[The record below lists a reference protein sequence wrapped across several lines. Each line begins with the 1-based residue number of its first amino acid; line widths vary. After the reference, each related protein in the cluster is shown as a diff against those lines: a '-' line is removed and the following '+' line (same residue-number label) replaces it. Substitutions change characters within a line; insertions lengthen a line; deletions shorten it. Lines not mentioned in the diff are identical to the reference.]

1 MVSDVR
7 PLTAYQHPLRSGTE
21 KIMSVKLPVAP
32 ITLTALPRWLTWL
45 TSFTYLCFALYMT
58 LNLTTPSWRYGPF
71 AWLPLFHLH
80 EWMGAPVAVGVFNLL
95 PLIIVAGWGVTLW
108 GRWHFHRR
116 PFNFGQWHL
125 TLPFLLFTSWGMF
138 SLDLAP
144 TRRTFLQG
152 MGLALA
158 WLVYLYAINEKR
170 DWSRPLL
177 IILVGQ
183 SLVALAQFFHQADMG
198 LVGLGELPLNP
209 AFSGITVLGARG
221 TRWLR
226 AYGLTTHPNQLG
238 ALLTA
243 LLLILIPAW
252 IKVGCKLNSHRITFF
267 YTLAIGLGL
276 GGLYVSFSRSAW
288 LALAGGLFVL
298 GAAAFYQRPRFSLP
312 PKTFL
317 YHLAAA
323 LLPLLCLVLFYGD
336 LALSR
341 FINLEQ
347 SLEAT
352 SIHDRVDAVGL
363 ARQVIELNWK
373 TGVGLGNYY
382 DYAKGLDAAA
392 FTVHNIPL
400 LMFAELGL
408 PGLLL
413 WFWFALTPFLA
424 IFPLSILRR
433 ITLSPHLPFT
443 LSPPHLVNLSQ
454 LAPWVAM
461 LIIGL
466 FDVTLWLT
474 THWQTAILF
483 GLFLAHLNHPL
494 SVPALIAAKT

>member
-1 MVSDVR
+1 
-7 PLTAYQHPLRSGTE
+7 
-21 KIMSVKLPVAP
+21 MSVKLPVAP
-32 ITLTALPRWLTWL
+32 ITLTALPRWLIWL
-45 TSFTYLCFALYMT
+45 SHFTYVCFALYMT

-71 AWLPLFHLH
+71 AWLPLFRLN
-80 EWMGAPVAVGVFNLL
+80 EWMGAPVVVGVFNLL

-108 GRWHFHRR
+108 GRWHFQRQ
-116 PFNFGQWHL
+116 PFNLGQWHI
-125 TLPFLLFTSWGMF
+125 TLPFLLLTGWGML
-138 SLDLAP
+138 SLDPAP

-152 MGLALA
+152 VGLILA

-177 IILVGQ
+177 IILIVQ
-183 SLVALAQFFHQADMG
+183 SLVALGQFFYQADMG
-198 LVGLGELPLNP
+198 LVGVGELPLNP

-221 TRWLR
+221 VRWLR

-252 IKVGCKLNSHRITFF
+252 IKAGHRLDSRRMTLF
-267 YTLAIGLGL
+267 YTMAIGLGMA
-276 GGLYVSFSRSAW
+276 GLYVSFSRSAW
-288 LALAGGLFVL
+288 LALGCGLLVL
-298 GAAAFYQRPRFSLP
+298 FAAALYRRPRFSLP

-363 ARQVIELNWK
+363 AWQVIELNWK

-400 LMFAELGL
+400 LMLAELGL
-408 PGLLL
+408 PGGLL
-413 WFWFALTPFLA
+413 WLWFITAPFLP
-424 IFPLSILRR
+424 IFTTSTPRR
-433 ITLSPHLPFT
+433 VSPSPHRPIA
-443 LSPPHLVNLSQ
+443 LSPPYLVTLSQ
-454 LAPWVAM
+454 LAPWIAM

-483 GLFLAHLNHPL
+483 GLLLAHLNHSL
-494 SVPALIAAKT
+494 SVLVPITAKT

>member
-1 MVSDVR
+1 
-7 PLTAYQHPLRSGTE
+7 
-21 KIMSVKLPVAP
+21 MSVKPSVAP
-32 ITLTALPRWLTWL
+32 TTLTALPRWLTWL
-45 TSFTYLCFALYMT
+45 SHFIYTCFALYVT

-71 AWLPLFHLH
+71 AWLPLFRLN
-80 EWMGAPVAVGVFNLL
+80 EWMGAPVVVGVLNLL
-95 PLIIVAGWGVTLW
+95 PVVIVAGWGFTLW
-108 GRWHFHRR
+108 GRWHFQRQ
-116 PFNFGQWHL
+116 PLNLGQWHI
-125 TLPFLLFTSWGMF
+125 TLPFLLFTFWGVL
-138 SLDLAP
+138 SLDPAP

-152 MGLALA
+152 IGLALA
-158 WLVYLYAINEKR
+158 WLIYLYAINEKR

-177 IILVGQ
+177 VILIVQ
-183 SLVALAQFFHQADMG
+183 SLVALGQFFYQADMG
-198 LVGLGELPLNP
+198 LIGLGELPLNP

-252 IKVGCKLNSHRITFF
+252 IKVGYKLNSRWMTFF
-267 YTLAIGLGL
+267 YTVAISLGIA
-276 GGLYVSFSRSAW
+276 GLYVSFSRSAW
-288 LALAGGLFVL
+288 LALGGGLLVL
-298 GAAAFYQRPRFSLP
+298 FAVAFYQRPRFSLP
-312 PKTFL
+312 PKPFL
-317 YHLAAA
+317 YHLVAA
-323 LLPLLCLVLFYGD
+323 LLPLICLVLFYGD

-341 FINLEQ
+341 FTNLEQ

-400 LMFAELGL
+400 LMLAELGL
-408 PGLLL
+408 PGGLL
-413 WFWFALTPFLA
+413 WLWFIAAPFIP
-424 IFPLSILRR
+424 IFTPLSPRHIPPLPHSP
-433 ITLSPHLPFT
+433 ITLSSPHLT
-443 LSPPHLVNLSQ
+443 TLSQ

-474 THWQTAILF
+474 THWQTALVF
-483 GLFLAHLNHPL
+483 GLLLAHLNNPL
-494 SVPALIAAKT
+494 CPSYFLEAKIPDSNSQLGT